1 MNTHHPFWSWFT
13 ANEKKLRTI
22 HILSESEGNQLLYW
36 FHQHL
41 RYYSSKIGFQLI
53 ISTSSKKLSTLS
65 FSTCGD
71 YEVRQLILNLMEAAP
86 KFPHWIISATLT
98 SLADEDPD
106 FFEKEYCLNG
116 ICCKP
121 SNIKF
126 WCHLI
131 DPDTDQFV
139 LGIILDFPIDDMDPE
154 LLYEIV
160 GIILTDTLGEE
171 QYEQYIEAFIIHSE
185 LPEDEELLELKN
197 LKIYLEGY

>member
-1 MNTHHPFWSWFT
+1 MKHPFWSWFT
-13 ANEKKLRTI
+13 ANEKR
-22 HILSESEGNQLLYW
+22 LSSINTLTESEKDQLLNW
-36 FHQHL
+36 FSQHL
-41 RYYSSKIGFQLI
+41 KYYSSKIGHRLI
-53 ISTSSKKLSTLS
+53 IPPEIGEPAHLAFATNGCPKDRVLVVK
-65 FSTCGD
+65 
-71 YEVRQLILNLMEAAP
+71 LMEAAP

-106 FFEKEYCLNG
+106 YFEKEYCLNG

-121 SNIKF
+121 SDIKF

-154 LLYEIV
+154 LLYEVV
-160 GIILTDTLGEE
+160 GTILTDTLGEE

-185 LPEDEELLELKN
+185 LPEDEELLELKE